1 MKQNISKFL
10 EFNGKNL
17 LFLSKDGVYY
27 IAIKPICEAI
37 EVDYIRQFKN
47 VSDDPIL
54 GPVLSK
60 QTMQVPGDQARQ
72 MVCLPEQYIYGWLF
86 SIRSESKEL
95 IEYKRRCYDILYDHF
110 HGTITKRRNL
120 IIDKVNTQNERAKLE
135 LKLRESEDFNKWEE
149 LKAREARIGKS
160 MKDIDSEEISLQ
172 LSMFE

>member
-1 MKQNISKFL
+1 MKQNINKFL

-17 LFLSKDGVYY
+17 LFLSKEGVYY
-27 IAIKPICEAI
+27 IAIKPICQAI
-37 EVDYIRQFKN
+37 EVDYVQQYKN

-54 GPVLSK
+54 GPVLCK
-60 QTMQVPGDQARQ
+60 HTMQVPGDQARQ

-95 IEYKRRCYDILYDHF
+95 IEYKRRCYNILYDHF

-160 MKDIDSEEISLQ
+160 MKDVDSEEISLQ
-172 LSMFE
+172 LSIFE